1 MALVAFEA
9 EQAISKIKLL
19 QQAQQEKM
27 IGLLRREAWR
37 KWDRESHGTLSS
49 LPLSPAQTT
58 RRQLVLLSI
67 ARQEEWGGEPQTLR
81 ERSLIESSKE
91 EEGKGVGKLLG
102 RGEMEEEEQ
111 GRRKR
116 RLGFMTEI

>member
-27 IGLLRREAWR
+27 IGLSRREAWR

-67 ARQEEWGGEPQTLR
+67 ARQEEWGGEPQALR

-102 RGEMEEEEQ
+102 RGEME
-111 GRRKR
+111 
-116 RLGFMTEI
+116 